1 MNSAKIEL
9 QILKDIFHSP
19 QDSFDLYLNQ
29 KLLNKNN
36 LFFIHFK
43 LASFSILFK
52 LLYNLFIIHM
62 VSKYIPIE
70 TIPKWYD
77 GLLLGIGIYF
87 GVVFVVYHLDI
98 LLLTL
103 RAGENQIE
111 EIENRDIFLVSFLP
125 FSSSSMFWFL
135 PKPFNYIFIFISI
148 IYSFQLSYLA
158 LRRILYFSIIQILV
172 FLVYIFIF
180 IFLLSG
186 ILLGIMKWL
195 R

>member
-29 KLLNKNN
+29 KLLNKNH

-43 LASFSILFK
+43 LASFSIFFK
-52 LLYNLFIIHM
+52 LFYNLIIIHILT
-62 VSKYIPIE
+62 KYIQIE
-70 TIPKWYD
+70 IPKWHD
-77 GLLLGIGIYF
+77 GLLTGLGIYL
-87 GVVFVVYHLDI
+87 GVLFIVYHLDI

-103 RAGENQIE
+103 RAGENKIE
-111 EIENRDIFLVSFLP
+111 EIENRDIFLISFLP
-125 FSSSSMFWFL
+125 FSSSSLFWFL
-135 PKPFNYIFIFISI
+135 PKPFNFIFIFISL

-158 LRRILYFSIIQILV
+158 LRRILYFSFIQILV
-172 FLVYIFIF
+172 FLVYIFIL
-180 IFLLSG
+180 ILLLSG
-186 ILLGIMKWL
+186 ILLGIIKWL